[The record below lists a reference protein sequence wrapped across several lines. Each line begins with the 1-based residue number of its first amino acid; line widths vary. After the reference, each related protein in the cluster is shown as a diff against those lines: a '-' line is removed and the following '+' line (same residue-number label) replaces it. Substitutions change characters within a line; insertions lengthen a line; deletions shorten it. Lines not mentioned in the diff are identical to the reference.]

1 MKKRLLSMV
10 LAVIML
16 MSLIP
21 MSVFAATKSVDDY
34 FDGLPIAADPGTG
47 TTAWKVGT
55 KDGQEVLLSGSAGKS
70 YSTSTLTL
78 TFTEDSHLSFAYKV
92 SSEARYD
99 KCTIKLGSTILVDGE
114 SGEQDWKG
122 LEVDAKK
129 GDKLTVEYKK
139 DSSGDQNDDC
149 VYLRGFSAGEALVV
163 TFHANNGTEDT
174 ATQKIFGGQGTLMAN
189 PFTCAGK
196 IFAGWAAAPDGAV
209 QYEDGAAITL
219 DKALDLYAVW
229 ADAYT
234 VTLKNGQDVYA
245 TILVPQNT
253 AIGSRLPADP
263 AKKGY
268 TFGGWFSGEEKLTAE
283 TVISGDVTYTAN
295 WSPITYTI
303 AFSGGEG
310 GQGDMDSI
318 PATYDQEVALPKNTF
333 TRPGYG
339 FNGWSTSSGISS
351 GSYADEATVKNLT
364 TKQGET
370 VTLYA
375 AWRGLPV
382 KVTLHLN
389 YDGAEDITRT
399 GVVGSNYNYILDA
412 DGRVKFSTVE
422 DPQRTGYI
430 FDGWYDAAEG
440 GNEIAL
446 SYKLTA
452 EDAENGFHMYAHWT
466 KGITVHFDGNGYKQ
480 SLADKTVTP
489 DKVYSSLPYLSK
501 SYYPDNKALDG
512 WYVKNEDGSFGE
524 AVTKDTVFTGD
535 QVTLIAKWRDYQYII
550 KYNVKYSDKSTTTGT
565 MADQTAPFGQD
576 VTLTRCGF
584 SREGYVFAGW
594 AESSYD
600 TEVKYLDGAV
610 INRPFEEG
618 DYWDDGS
625 EDGETYSLYAI
636 WTENKSPEQKEA
648 EEKLAAAEEAI
659 SGTYN
664 PKYGTDTNALTMIR
678 AKLTA
683 AGITDITVAMKE
695 AAYSS
700 WNYVGIAADGTIQ
713 YKWNEKGS
721 TPAASGTVRPTLVL
735 TYKDTAY
742 TKDSDQCLFN
752 IPLDE
757 EKAMAALNTVADRIT
772 PPETVE
778 SASDLTSLPKY
789 PLKAGVD
796 EGTVDYNDGGSQELW
811 TTASWTSSNRAILSV
826 TESNSAIF
834 APYKATVTMPRNDT
848 TVTLTLKL
856 VYNGREDLTVTKV
869 YTILF
874 KGTDS
879 PRPVDYQALLETT
892 LRETGLTNPRNGA
905 AINTGS
911 VTSDIQFPTTTDFRT
926 YAARDYHQDFDGK
939 YTPILLCT
947 SDENVVVSADPAMVN
962 VARML
967 TYQPLPGQG
976 ARTVTVTVK
985 ILDRPSGSGRDYGS
999 MPVLASKD
1007 IVLTVQPMQQ
1017 SDLDAAFAFM
1027 KKVCTE
1033 DVYWE
1038 GIRSANTDRGNITG
1052 DMQSFIEIVPDG
1064 DGYRFIRNMND
1075 YNMCGVKADD
1085 IPGWYA
1091 AQKYRCFRSSNSSV
1105 VAHETL
1111 LVTQPQYNTR
1121 VTIDSVLTYT
1131 EYAKYYEK
1139 FRNDPA
1145 YAEFARFYQ
1154 QPISTTVTVAGRDGE
1169 DPGLLPFDVTLNV
1182 EGSSIEPA
1190 FQNLT
1195 GASYRCAR
1203 TDNRTAADVLFAL
1216 LSQNKYDYQGSG
1228 YYVTGITDPNGVTLS
1243 SGDKRFGS
1251 WSGWLFTVNGEMP
1264 ILRYENGEPIYATL
1278 DSYYVKKDDV
1288 IRLYYVACP
1297 TADGH
1302 HTWDDGEVTK
1312 AAACTEDGEM
1322 TYTCTMCGDQKT
1334 EIIPATGH
1342 AWGQPAWTW
1351 NGTESAAATFICT
1364 NDSSH
1369 VEVENAVITNEITT
1383 SATCTTDGVRTYT
1396 AAVTFEQKTYTAVKT
1411 EVIPA
1416 AGHDTQVVGAVA
1428 ATCTQ
1433 DGYTGD
1439 EVCKTCGE
1447 IVKKGETIPAT
1458 GHDTQVVGAVDATC
1472 TQDGYTG
1479 DEVCKTCGVTVKK
1492 GETIPATGHDTQ
1504 LVGAKPA
1511 TCTQDG
1517 YTGDEVCKTC
1527 GETVKKGE
1535 TIPAAGH
1542 DTQVVG
1548 AKSATC
1554 TQDGYT
1560 GDEVCKTCGITVKQ
1574 GEVLPA
1580 LGHDYKDGK
1589 CSRCGAEEP
1598 TTPVEPG
1605 KPGDSGKPTT
1615 PEKPDEP
1622 SQPTTPATGD
1632 SSTLVLWVSG
1642 MLVCALGAGLMLR
1655 RKKEN

>member
-1 MKKRLLSMV
+1 
-10 LAVIML
+10 
-16 MSLIP
+16 
-21 MSVFAATKSVDDY
+21 
-34 FDGLPIAADPGTG
+34 
-47 TTAWKVGT
+47 
-55 KDGQEVLLSGSAGKS
+55 
-70 YSTSTLTL
+70 
-78 TFTEDSHLSFAYKV
+78 
-92 SSEARYD
+92 
-99 KCTIKLGSTILVDGE
+99 
-114 SGEQDWKG
+114 
-122 LEVDAKK
+122 
-129 GDKLTVEYKK
+129 
-139 DSSGDQNDDC
+139 
-149 VYLRGFSAGEALVV
+149 
-163 TFHANNGTEDT
+163 
-174 ATQKIFGGQGTLMAN
+174 
-189 PFTCAGK
+189 
-196 IFAGWAAAPDGAV
+196 
-209 QYEDGAAITL
+209 
-219 DKALDLYAVW
+219 
-229 ADAYT
+229 
-234 VTLKNGQDVYA
+234 
-245 TILVPQNT
+245 
-253 AIGSRLPADP
+253 
-263 AKKGY
+263 
-268 TFGGWFSGEEKLTAE
+268 
-283 TVISGDVTYTAN
+283 
-295 WSPITYTI
+295 
-303 AFSGGEG
+303 
-310 GQGDMDSI
+310 
-318 PATYDQEVALPKNTF
+318 
-333 TRPGYG
+333 
-339 FNGWSTSSGISS
+339 
-351 GSYADEATVKNLT
+351 
-364 TKQGET
+364 
-370 VTLYA
+370 
-375 AWRGLPV
+375 
-382 KVTLHLN
+382 
-389 YDGAEDITRT
+389 
-399 GVVGSNYNYILDA
+399 
-412 DGRVKFSTVE
+412 
-422 DPQRTGYI
+422 
-430 FDGWYDAAEG
+430 
-440 GNEIAL
+440 
-446 SYKLTA
+446 
-452 EDAENGFHMYAHWT
+452 
-466 KGITVHFDGNGYKQ
+466 
-480 SLADKTVTP
+480 
-489 DKVYSSLPYLSK
+489 
-501 SYYPDNKALDG
+501 
-512 WYVKNEDGSFGE
+512 
-524 AVTKDTVFTGD
+524 
-535 QVTLIAKWRDYQYII
+535 
-550 KYNVKYSDKSTTTGT
+550 
-565 MADQTAPFGQD
+565 
-576 VTLTRCGF
+576 
-584 SREGYVFAGW
+584 
-594 AESSYD
+594 
-600 TEVKYLDGAV
+600 
-610 INRPFEEG
+610 
-618 DYWDDGS
+618 
-625 EDGETYSLYAI
+625 
-636 WTENKSPEQKEA
+636 
-648 EEKLAAAEEAI
+648 
-659 SGTYN
+659 
-664 PKYGTDTNALTMIR
+664 
-678 AKLTA
+678 
-683 AGITDITVAMKE
+683 
-695 AAYSS
+695 
-700 WNYVGIAADGTIQ
+700 
-713 YKWNEKGS
+713 
-721 TPAASGTVRPTLVL
+721 
-735 TYKDTAY
+735 
-742 TKDSDQCLFN
+742 
-752 IPLDE
+752 
-757 EKAMAALNTVADRIT
+757 MAALNTVADRIT

-811 TTASWTSSNRAILSV
+811 TTASWTSGNRAILSV

-1038 GIRSANTDRGNITG
+1038 GIRSANTDRGNVTG

-1182 EGSSIEPA
+1182 EGSGIEPA

-1302 HTWDDGEVTK
+1302 HIWNDGEVTK

-1334 EIIPATGH
+1334 EVIPATGH

-1351 NGTESAAATFICT
+1351 NGVESATATFICT

-1383 SATCTTDGVRTYT
+1383 PATCTTDGVRTYT

-1416 AGHDTQVVGAVA
+1416 
-1428 ATCTQ
+1428 
-1433 DGYTGD
+1433 
-1439 EVCKTCGE
+1439 
-1447 IVKKGETIPAT
+1447 
-1458 GHDTQVVGAVDATC
+1458 
-1472 TQDGYTG
+1472 
-1479 DEVCKTCGVTVKK
+1479 
-1492 GETIPATGHDTQ
+1492 TGHDTQ
-1504 LVGAKPA
+1504 LVGAKDA
-1511 TCTQDG
+1511 TCTEDG

-1535 TIPAAGH
+1535 TIPATGH

-1548 AKSATC
+1548 AKPATC
-1554 TQDGYT
+1554 TEDGYT
-1560 GDEVCKTCGITVKQ
+1560 GDEVCKTCGVTVKQ

-1655 RKKEN
+1655 RKKED

>member
-55 KDGQEVLLSGSAGKS
+55 KDGQEVLLSGNAGKS

-268 TFGGWFSGEEKLTAE
+268 TFGGWFSGETQLTAE
-283 TVISGDVTYTAN
+283 TVITGDVTYEARWT
-295 WSPITYTI
+295 PITYTI
-303 AFSGGEG
+303 AFAANG
-310 GQGDMDSI
+310 GQGQMDTVT
-318 PATYDQEVALPKNTF
+318 AAYDQELTLPKSTF
-333 TRPGYG
+333 TYAGYS
-339 FNGWSTSSGISS
+339 FLGWGKYNTSSSA
-351 GSYADEATVKNLT
+351 SYADGETVKNLADR
-364 TKQGET
+364 QDET

-375 AWRGLPV
+375 VWRGLPV

-422 DPQRTGYI
+422 DPQRTDYI

-440 GNEIAL
+440 GSEIAL

-501 SYYPDNKALDG
+501 SYYPENKALDG

-584 SREGYVFAGW
+584 SREGYEFAGW
-594 AESSYD
+594 AESSYGN
-600 TEVKYLDGAV
+600 EVKYLDGAV

-811 TTASWTSSNRAILSV
+811 TTASWTSGNRAILSV

-1038 GIRSANTDRGNITG
+1038 GIRSANTDRGNVTG

-1111 LVTQPQYNTR
+1111 LVTQPRYNTR
-1121 VTIDSVLTYT
+1121 VTVDSVLTYT

-1302 HTWDDGEVTK
+1302 HIWNDGEVTK

-1334 EIIPATGH
+1334 EVIPATGH

-1351 NGTESAAATFICT
+1351 NGTESATAAFICT

-1383 SATCTTDGVRTYT
+1383 PATCTTDGVRTYT

-1416 AGHDTQVVGAVA
+1416 TGHDTQVVGAVA

-1447 IVKKGETIPAT
+1447 TVKKGETIPAT
-1458 GHDTQVVGAVDATC
+1458 GHDTQVVGAKDA
-1472 TQDGYTG
+1472 
-1479 DEVCKTCGVTVKK
+1479 
-1492 GETIPATGHDTQ
+1492 A
-1504 LVGAKPA
+1504 
-1511 TCTQDG
+1511 CTQDG

-1535 TIPAAGH
+1535 VIPATGH

-1560 GDEVCKTCGITVKQ
+1560 GDEVCKTCGVTVKQ

-1655 RKKEN
+1655 RKKED

>member
-1 MKKRLLSMV
+1 MKKRILSMLLALIMV
-10 LAVIML
+10 LG
-16 MSLIP
+16 LIP
-21 MSVFAATKSVDDY
+21 VNAFAAGKTVSQY
-34 FDGLPIAADPGTG
+34 FDGLPVTADPGTG

-55 KDGQEVLLSGSAGKS
+55 KDGQEVLLSGSAEKS
-70 YSTSTLTL
+70 HSTSTLTL

-99 KCTIKLGSTILVDGE
+99 KCTIKLGSKILVDGE
-114 SGEQDWKG
+114 SGEQDWKD

-139 DSSGDQNDDC
+139 DSSGDKNDDC

-174 ATQKIFGGQGTLMAN
+174 ATQKIFGGKGTLMAN

-196 IFAGWAAAPDGAV
+196 VFAGWAAAPDGAV

-253 AIGSRLPADP
+253 AIGGRLPADP

-268 TFGGWFSGEEKLTAE
+268 TFGGWFSGETQLTAE
-283 TVISGDVTYTAN
+283 TVITGDVTYEARWT
-295 WSPITYTI
+295 PITYTI
-303 AFSGGEG
+303 AFAANG
-310 GQGDMDSI
+310 GQGQMD
-318 PATYDQEVALPKNTF
+318 AVTAAYDQELTLPKSTF
-333 TRPGYG
+333 TYAGYS
-339 FNGWSTSSGISS
+339 FLGWGKYNSSSS
-351 GSYADEATVKNLT
+351 ASYADGETVKNL
-364 TKQGET
+364 
-370 VTLYA
+370 
-375 AWRGLPV
+375 
-382 KVTLHLN
+382 
-389 YDGAEDITRT
+389 
-399 GVVGSNYNYILDA
+399 A
-412 DGRVKFSTVE
+412 D
-422 DPQRTGYI
+422 Q
-430 FDGWYDAAEG
+430 
-440 GNEIAL
+440 
-446 SYKLTA
+446 
-452 EDAENGFHMYAHWT
+452 
-466 KGITVHFDGNGYKQ
+466 Q
-480 SLADKTVTP
+480 DKTVTP

-584 SREGYVFAGW
+584 SREGYEFAGW
-594 AESSYD
+594 AESSYG

-625 EDGETYSLYAI
+625 EDGETYNLYAI

-811 TTASWTSSNRAILSV
+811 TTASWTSGNRAILSV

-976 ARTVTVTVK
+976 AKTVTVTVK

-1038 GIRSANTDRGNITG
+1038 GIRSANTDRGNVTG

-1169 DPGLLPFDVTLNV
+1169 DPDLLPFDVTLNV
-1182 EGSSIEPA
+1182 EGSGIEPA

-1302 HTWDDGEVTK
+1302 HIWNDGEVTK

-1334 EIIPATGH
+1334 EVIPATGH
-1342 AWGQPAWTW
+1342 DWGQPVWSW
-1351 NGTESAAATFICT
+1351 NGVESAAATFICT

-1383 SATCTTDGVRTYT
+1383 PATCTTDGVRTYT

-1416 AGHDTQVVGAVA
+1416 TGHDTQVVGAVA

-1447 IVKKGETIPAT
+1447 TVKKGEIIPAT
-1458 GHDTQVVGAVDATC
+1458 GHDTQVVGAKPATC

-1492 GETIPATGHDTQ
+1492 GEVIPATGHDTQ
-1504 LVGAKPA
+1504 VVGAKPA

-1527 GETVKKGE
+1527 GVTVKKGE
-1535 TIPAAGH
+1535 VIPA
-1542 DTQVVG
+1542 T
-1548 AKSATC
+1548 
-1554 TQDGYT
+1554 
-1560 GDEVCKTCGITVKQ
+1560 
-1574 GEVLPA
+1574 
-1580 LGHDYKDGK
+1580 GHDYKDGK
-1589 CSRCGAEEP
+1589 CTVCGAADPDYRPEQPEN
-1598 TTPVEPG
+1598 PG
-1605 KPGDSGKPTT
+1605 QPEKPEQPANPSVKTGDSG
-1615 PEKPDEP
+1615 
-1622 SQPTTPATGD
+1622 
-1632 SSTLVLWVSG
+1632 VLLYMG
-1642 MLVCALGAGLMLR
+1642 LMTVCALGACLTLR
-1655 RKKEN
+1655 RRKTR

>member
-34 FDGLPIAADPGTG
+34 FGGLPIAADPGTG

-78 TFTEDSHLSFAYKV
+78 TFTEDTHLTFEYKV
-92 SSEARYD
+92 SSEAEYD
-99 KCTIKLGSTILVDGE
+99 KCTITLGSNTLVNGV
-114 SGEQDWKG
+114 SGDQNWTG
-122 LEVDAKK
+122 LDLDAKR
-129 GDKLTVEYKK
+129 GDKLTVRYEK
-139 DSSGDQNDDC
+139 DGSGDKFDDC
-149 VYLRGFSAGEALVV
+149 VYLRNFSAGEALVV

-174 ATQKIFGGQGTLMAN
+174 ATQKIFGGKGTLKAN
-189 PFTCAGK
+189 TFTCEGK
-196 IFAGWAAAPDGAV
+196 IFAGWATSADGAV
-209 QYEDGAAITL
+209 VYEDGAAITTET
-219 DKALDLYAVW
+219 DLDLYAVW
-229 ADAYT
+229 SDAYT
-234 VTLKNGQDVYA
+234 VTLRNGDTDTTV
-245 TILVPQNT
+245 LVPQNS
-253 AIGSRLPADP
+253 AIGSRIPADP
-263 AKKGY
+263 TKKGY
-268 TFGGWFSGEEKLTAE
+268 TFEGWFNGEEKLTAE
-283 TVISGDVTYTAN
+283 TVISGDVIYTAQ

-310 GQGDMDSI
+310 GQGAMDSI
-318 PATYDQEVALPKNTF
+318 PATYDQEFTLPKNTF
-333 TRPGYG
+333 TRPGYY
-339 FNGWSTSSGISS
+339 FNGWSASSGASS
-351 GSYADEATVKNLT
+351 GNYADGETVKNLADQQD
-364 TKQGET
+364 KT

-375 AWRGLPV
+375 VWRGLPV

-389 YDGAEDITRT
+389 YDGAEDIVRT

-440 GNEIAL
+440 GSEIAL

-466 KGITVHFDGNGYKQ
+466 KGITVHFDGSGYRGTLKDQ
-480 SLADKTVTP
+480 TVTP
-489 DKVYSSLPYLSK
+489 DKVYSKLPYLSE
-501 SYYPDNKALDG
+501 SNYPANKALDG
-512 WYVKNEDGSFGE
+512 WYIKNADGSFGE
-524 AVTKDTVFTGD
+524 AVTKDTVFSGD
-535 QVTLIAKWRDYQYII
+535 EVTLIAKWRDYQYII
-550 KYNVKYSDKSTTTGT
+550 KYNVKYSDKNTTTGT

-576 VTLTRCGF
+576 VQLTPCGF
-584 SREGYVFAGW
+584 SREGYTFAGW
-594 AESSYD
+594 SESSYGS
-600 TEVKYLDGAV
+600 TVKYADGAT

-618 DYWDDGS
+618 DYWEDGS

-721 TPAASGTVRPTLVL
+721 TPAASSTVRPTLVL

-811 TTASWTSSNRAILSV
+811 TTASWTSGNRAILSV

-1038 GIRSANTDRGNITG
+1038 GIRNANTDRGNVTG

-1075 YNMCGVKADD
+1075 YNMCGVKADN

-1216 LSQNKYDYQGSG
+1216 LSQNKYDYQGNG

-1302 HTWDDGEVTK
+1302 HIWNDGEVTK

-1334 EIIPATGH
+1334 EVIPATGH
-1342 AWGQPAWTW
+1342 DWGQPVWSW
-1351 NGTESAAATFICT
+1351 NGTESASAVFTCGNDASHTQTLPAAVT
-1364 NDSSH
+1364 SQ
-1369 VEVENAVITNEITT
+1369 VTT
-1383 SATCTTDGVRTYT
+1383 QPGCESTGVRTYT
-1396 AAVTFEQKTYTAVKT
+1396 AAVTFEGQTYTDTKT
-1411 EVIPA
+1411 EA
-1416 AGHDTQVVGAVA
+1416 L
-1428 ATCTQ
+1428 
-1433 DGYTGD
+1433 
-1439 EVCKTCGE
+1439 
-1447 IVKKGETIPAT
+1447 PAT
-1458 GHDTQVVGAVDATC
+1458 GHDTEIVGAKAATC
-1472 TQDGYTG
+1472 TEDGYTG
-1479 DEVCKTCGVTVKK
+1479 DEVCKTCGV
-1492 GETIPATGHDTQ
+1492 
-1504 LVGAKPA
+1504 
-1511 TCTQDG
+1511 
-1517 YTGDEVCKTC
+1517 
-1527 GETVKKGE
+1527 
-1535 TIPAAGH
+1535 
-1542 DTQVVG
+1542 
-1548 AKSATC
+1548 
-1554 TQDGYT
+1554 
-1560 GDEVCKTCGITVKQ
+1560 TVKQ